1 MKQAGSPKSLNTDY
15 SFVILILPILLQW
28 SLPGLLYSEP
38 IANVFKQMTVL
49 ADGALLWYI
58 DMTF

>member
-1 MKQAGSPKSLNTDY
+1 MKLSDSQKNVNSDY

-28 SLPGLLYSEP
+28 SLPGLLYSVP